1 MTFLQGLIQ
10 NPVVNDTIASY
21 SEALSNAAAT
31 EEISYLEFLL
41 KGGFMIYPLIL
52 LLFFTIY
59 VIIERSMAISK
70 LTKQVPNL
78 LTEVKQQL
86 RAGRLDNALMLCSR
100 EGNSTAE
107 ILKSGVSTVGRPISE
122 IESAMEKTANIEIA
136 KMEKGLGYLGLISG
150 VAPIMGFIG
159 TISGVIKIFQNISNT
174 GNLNI
179 QTISGG
185 LYEKMISSGAGLVVG
200 VIAYAAYHLFNMVID
215 AYTAKVERQTLEII
229 TVIQS
234 PDGN

>member
-122 IESAMEKTANIEIA
+122 I
-136 KMEKGLGYLGLISG
+136 
-150 VAPIMGFIG
+150 
-159 TISGVIKIFQNISNT
+159 
-174 GNLNI
+174 
-179 QTISGG
+179 
-185 LYEKMISSGAGLVVG
+185 
-200 VIAYAAYHLFNMVID
+200 
-215 AYTAKVERQTLEII
+215 
-229 TVIQS
+229 
-234 PDGN
+234 